1 MTALALPFEPV
12 SGMTR
17 DRDRGVAP
25 VLETA
30 YGLLMRSLEP
40 PLAALQRRVGIKGM
54 AYAFVLPNLL
64 VFGIFGKDGVPGAV
78 QANDSKHYAA
88 KP

>member
-1 MTALALPFEPV
+1 
-12 SGMTR
+12 MTR
-17 DRDRGVAP
+17 DRDRGIAP

-64 VFGIFGKDGVPGAV
+64 VFGIFVALPMLLNVWFSVTGSNRLAL
-78 QANDSKHYAA
+78 S
-88 KP
+88 